1 MSISVTVN
9 VTDDSRTDVTD
20 AYGVVQQ
27 ETRNFDVRIFAP
39 DAAGDYPVVFWSGG
53 HLSNP
58 ANAMGATNPQALA
71 DQGFIV
77 LVATHLDSLANPWQ
91 SFQDDQFPLTFTGAT
106 THRVADVDY
115 MIDNVA
121 TLLQE
126 LPAGYTGDTDNLAIG
141 GHSHGAFIAALMTGA
156 DSSITEYQGLH
167 DTRLEA
173 AILVSPQGA
182 TGSDWTGF
190 SATSW
195 NDHTTPTLVVTG
207 TEDNATDGGSYL
219 DRLDIFEFA
228 PSGAKH
234 AIVIQGADHGELGN
248 EGGAITATLAN
259 TAGVFLDGYV
269 SGVGSAVATLSDVET
284 YRASQTNLREVY
296 ERAVIG
302 QTGSGTLVGGSSA
315 ETLTGSVTNDTIVG
329 AGGADTL
336 IGNGGVDSLRGGA
349 GADWLIGG
357 AGNDLFDF
365 NALSESTA
373 AARDTITDF
382 SGVGAAA
389 GDRIDVSTID
399 ARNGIAG
406 NQAFTFIGTGAF
418 TGSGQIRAVDAGADV
433 RLLFN
438 TDGNLATIEME
449 ILIQNIAN
457 PASFTASDF
466 IL

>member
-9 VTDDSRTDVTD
+9 VTDASRTDVTD
-20 AYGVVQQ
+20 ADGVVRQ

-39 DAAGDYPVVFWSGG
+39 DAAGDYPVVLWSPG
-53 HLSNP
+53 HFSNP
-58 ANAMGATNPQALA
+58 ASAGGATNPQALA

-77 LVATHLDSLANPWQ
+77 LVATHLDSVANPWQ
-91 SFQDDQFPLTFTGAT
+91 SLQNDKFPLEFTGAT

-121 TLLQE
+121 ALLAE

-156 DSSITEYQGLH
+156 DSSIVAYQGLH

-182 TGSDWTGF
+182 NGSDWTGF

-195 NDHTTPTLVVTG
+195 NDHAVPTLVVTG
-207 TEDNATDGGSYL
+207 SEDTGTDGATYL
-219 DRLDIFEFA
+219 DRLDIFESA
-228 PSGAKH
+228 PAGARH
-234 AIVIQGADHGELGN
+234 AIVIDGADHGELGN

-259 TAGVFLDGYV
+259 TAGLFLDGYV
-269 SGVGSAVATLSDVET
+269 SGMVIAIATLSDVET

-302 QTGSGTLVGGSSA
+302 QVGTGTLVGGSGA
-315 ETLTGSVTNDTIVG
+315 ETLTGTVTNDTIVG
-329 AGGADTL
+329 NSGNDTL
-336 IGNGGVDSLRGGA
+336 IGNAGVDTMRGGA
-349 GADWLIGG
+349 GADWLTGG

-365 NALSESTA
+365 NATSESTA
-373 AARDTITDF
+373 ALRDVITDF
-382 SGVGAAA
+382 AGVGAAA

-399 ARNGIAG
+399 ARTGLAG

-418 TGSGQIRAVDAGADV
+418 TAAGQIRAVDAGADV

-438 TDGNLATIEME
+438 TDGNLATWEME

-457 PASFTASDF
+457 PASFAASDF